1 MKKLNMKR
9 LFTIFLILII
19 STCCIDSIKQIYS
32 PVIGSESV
40 LVIKVID
47 GDTIDILKAGKTER
61 VRLVGI
67 DTPEPY
73 SKNNE
78 KKWYGL
84 PDDHLRKWGVN
95 AFNYTNERLY
105 RKEVNIS
112 YDTIQ
117 EPKDEF
123 GRTLAYIYIDN
134 KNFNLELVEKG
145 YARVY
150 TEKKSD
156 LYIKLIGA
164 QTKAR
169 INKLGFWDYPTQD
182 N

>member
-1 MKKLNMKR
+1 MRKLSI
-9 LFTIFLILII
+9 IFLLLLV

-32 PVIGSESV
+32 PDIEVESV

-47 GDTIDILKAGKTER
+47 GDTIDILKSGKTER

-105 RKEVNIS
+105 KKEVNIS
-112 YDTIQ
+112 YDSIQ
-117 EPKDEF
+117 GQKDEF
-123 GRTLAYIYIDN
+123 GRTLAYIFIDN
-134 KNFNLELVEKG
+134 NNINLELVQNG

-156 LYIKLIGA
+156 LYFKLIEA
-164 QTKAR
+164 ETRAR
-169 INKLGFWDYPTQD
+169 FNKLGLWNYSFHD